1 MRIKLLTLCLFILLG
16 FMIFAADSSVA
27 GKQVDMISDRINFM
41 KMSERNILAIK
52 QSINTSDYKRAR
64 KNALSLKK
72 WLYKMISFSPL
83 GSGASTS
90 NSSAASNDIWENF
103 QAFERLVKSK
113 QKGADEMMS
122 AAKNNNKQ
130 KLIQAFDAT
139 VKSCN
144 SCHSAFRN

>member
-1 MRIKLLTLCLFILLG
+1 
-16 FMIFAADSSVA
+16 
-27 GKQVDMISDRINFM
+27 
-41 KMSERNILAIK
+41 
-52 QSINTSDYKRAR
+52 
-64 KNALSLKK
+64 
-72 WLYKMISFSPL
+72 MISFFPL

-103 QAFERLVKSK
+103 SAFERLVKSK

-139 VKSCN
+139 VKNCN

>member
-1 MRIKLLTLCLFILLG
+1 
-16 FMIFAADSSVA
+16 MIFTADGLVV
-27 GKQVDMISDRINFM
+27 GKQVDIISDRINFM
-41 KMSERNILAIK
+41 KISERNILAIK

-64 KNALSLKK
+64 ENALSLKK
-72 WLYKMISFSPL
+72 WSYKMISFFPL

-90 NSSAASNDIWENF
+90 NLSAASNDIWENF
-103 QAFERLVKSK
+103 QAIERLVKSK
-113 QKGADEMMS
+113 QKGADDMMA